1 MNFADKIIV
10 VSGATGT
17 IGFDTCRF
25 LAARGAALVCADR
38 ASLSTDQKE
47 VLTGLTDKILETNCD
62 VTQSGD
68 AEAVAKAATSR
79 FGGIDGLVNAA
90 GLDRH
95 HDFFE
100 LTDADF
106 RHILDVN
113 VLGSFRLAQAVAR
126 RMAALPRTAPQSY
139 SIVHLSS
146 VNAVIGTA
154 THTAYATTKGAIAQM
169 TRVMAMALVQ
179 YGIRVNAVGPGT
191 VRSNMLDDLV
201 RQQPNALDRI
211 FRRTPMGRLAEP
223 SEVSATIAFLLSDH
237 ASYITGQTI
246 YVDGGRTVQNLTL

>member
-1 MNFADKIIV
+1 MNFTGKNVI
-10 VSGATGT
+10 VSGAAGT
-17 IGFDTCRF
+17 IGFDACCF
-25 LAARGAALVCADR
+25 LGARGAALVCADR
-38 ASLSTDQKE
+38 TALSAEQKQA
-47 VLTGLTDKILETNCD
+47 LMQLTDKILETPCD
-62 VTQSGD
+62 VTQAGD
-68 AEAVAKAATSR
+68 AEAVAGAATAR

-100 LTDADF
+100 LTDAEFSDM
-106 RHILDVN
+106 LDVN

-126 RMAALPRTAPQSY
+126 RMMMAPRVAPRSY

-169 TRVMAMALVQ
+169 TRVMAVALVQ

-191 VRSNMLDDLV
+191 VRSNMLDDLL
-201 RQQPNALDRI
+201 RQKPDALDRI
-211 FRRTPMGRLAEP
+211 LQRTPMGRLAEP
-223 SEVSATIAFLLSDH
+223 SEVSAAVAFLLSDH

-246 YVDGGRTVQNLTL
+246 YVDGGRTVQNLTS